1 MNKIKVIVDST
12 VDMSLEE
19 LNKLDVD
26 MLPLYVSIH
35 GEEYLDYQEIK
46 WDQVIAKVEQYNELP
61 KTSAIN
67 IERFTQA
74 FEKYLSQ
81 GYDVIFLS
89 LGSEFSS
96 NYSNAV
102 LTAQLLDNKGIY
114 VIDSR
119 NLSSAIGLQ
128 VLKICKMRDEGL
140 SAQEIVDNMKDIIE
154 NTQTET
160 ALETVEYLHKG
171 GRCSGVARFFSSI
184 LRLYPIV
191 KIKEG
196 IIKVHKIGKL
206 KFKNALDKIVQDF
219 KHDLDE
225 NNVDE
230 DHIIISTVGN
240 KKAQMYLYDQVSQ
253 FYDPKKIL
261 LFDAGCV
268 VSTHCGPGTTG
279 FFYIRKRKV
288 A

>member
-1 MNKIKVIVDST
+1 MSKIKVIVDST
-12 VDMSLEE
+12 VDMPVDE

-35 GEEYLDYQEIK
+35 GEEYLDLKEIK
-46 WDQVIAKVEQYNELP
+46 WDQLIAKVEQYNELP

-67 IERFTQA
+67 VERFSET
-74 FEKYLSQ
+74 FEKYLKQ

-96 NYSNAV
+96 NYSNAR
-102 LTAQLLDNKGIY
+102 LTSSLFEDKGVY

-128 VLKICKMRDEGL
+128 LLKICKMRDEGL
-140 SAQEIVDNMKDIIE
+140 SAEEIVVKMHDIIE

-171 GRCSGVARFFSSI
+171 GRCSGVTRFLTGI
-184 LRLYPIV
+184 LKLYPIV

-196 IIKVHKIGKL
+196 LIKVHKIGKL

-219 KHDLDE
+219 KKDIDE
-225 NNVDE
+225 DNVDT
-230 DHIIISTVGN
+230 DNIIISTVGN
-240 KKAQMYLYDQVSQ
+240 KKAQHYLFEKISQ
-253 FYDPKKIL
+253 FFNPKKIL

-279 FFYIRKRKV
+279 LFYIRKRKV